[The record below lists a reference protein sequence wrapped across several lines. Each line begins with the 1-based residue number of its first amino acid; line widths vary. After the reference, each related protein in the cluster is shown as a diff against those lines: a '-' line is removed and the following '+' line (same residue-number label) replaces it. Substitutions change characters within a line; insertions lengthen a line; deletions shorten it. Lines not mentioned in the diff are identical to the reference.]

1 MKWKV
6 KDPEPGQRKLG
17 VRIPKEIV
25 RPDKYAWK
33 MLWTVGNA
41 ES

>member
-6 KDPEPGQRKLG
+6 KDPEPDQRKLG
-17 VRIPKEIV
+17 VRIQKEIV
-25 RPDKYAWK
+25 RPDRYARK
-33 MLWTVGNA
+33 MLWTVGNG